1 MKSFES
7 EFPAQHPAAGSATDA
22 LTLLTEEHDGVR
34 QLFVDHAALV
44 QAQANAE
51 RKRTVVALL
60 CRRLAV
66 HARLE
71 EEIFYPAARDAL
83 DDPAI
88 TRHGLAGHERMKELV
103 EELWNT
109 CAADR
114 RHDVLVDALRSAAEK
129 HFDAEEAELFPRTL
143 GSSMNLEEVAGHMR
157 ARREQY
163 LAGREGR
170 AKVPARAPALT
181 CADHD

>member
-7 EFPAQHPAAGSATDA
+7 ELPARYGEADRGTDA
-22 LTLLTEEHDGVR
+22 LSLLTEQHDGVR

-44 QAQANAE
+44 QSHADAD

-60 CRRLAV
+60 CRKLAV
-66 HARLE
+66 HTRLE

-88 TRHGLAGHERMKELV
+88 TQHGLAEHERMKELV

-109 CAADR
+109 RAADR

-143 GSSMNLEEVAGHMR
+143 DSSMNLHEVAGHLR
-157 ARREQY
+157 ARREQF
-163 LAGREGR
+163 LAGREGE
-170 AKVPARAPALT
+170 AAVPVQPELLAS
-181 CADHD
+181 ADLG